1 MPVITISRLTGSGGA
16 TIGERLAEQLG
27 AHYLN
32 KQIIQEAAQRL
43 KISEAAAAEYNERAE
58 DFSERLARVLWVSEP
73 TFAPVSTPASSILF
87 ESTTD
92 AFVEIT
98 RQLVHDAAHAGNT
111 VIFGHGAQFILA
123 GHPGVLHVRFIAPF
137 PFRVERVMRRANLNK
152 MEAERRVRAED
163 ERRANYIRQYY
174 HADWNAPDPFHLI
187 LNTALLD
194 EETCIRLVLEAV
206 EELKRQESGPS
217 RSAQ

>member
-1 MPVITISRLTGSGGA
+1 MPVITVSRLTGSGGA
-16 TIGERLAEQLG
+16 EIGERIAERLG
-27 AHYLN
+27 ASYLN

-43 KISEAAAAEYNERAE
+43 DLSEAAAAEYNERAE
-58 DFSERLARVLWVSEP
+58 DFSERLARVLWVAEP
-73 TFAPVSTPASSILF
+73 AFAPVGTPVSSFPF

-98 RQLVHDAAHAGNT
+98 RQLVHEAAHTRNA

-123 GHPGVLHVRFIAPF
+123 RHPGVLHVRFIAPL
-137 PFRVERVMRRANLNK
+137 PFRVERVMRRAGLNRD
-152 MEAERRVRAED
+152 EAERRVHAED

-187 LNTALLD
+187 LNTALWD
-194 EETCIRLVLEAV
+194 EEACIGLVLKAAEAV
-206 EELKRQESGPS
+206 S
-217 RSAQ
+217 